1 MGKTLAVFSFEGM
14 LLNYPV
20 SKEEIREWLDSPY
33 TLEYPYV
40 PDIPGPN
47 AWDNIA
53 LSFLKRFMN
62 RGSDMLFVSD
72 IAGEDLKTDKKIQSL
87 LKSKKVEDSVVF
99 RNQSGKDFYQFI
111 WKELRYYLQSHQSL
125 KSKYERVELLLS
137 DVELSK
143 KIAEDIIN
151 NYNITSVVH
160 DLNPSYD

>member
-1 MGKTLAVFSFEGM
+1 M

-40 PDIPGPN
+40 PDIPGPD

-53 LSFLKRFMN
+53 LSFLKKFRT
-62 RGSDMLFVSD
+62 RGSDMLFISD
-72 IAGEDLKTDKKIQSL
+72 IPGEDPTNDKKIEGL
-87 LKSKKVEDSVVF
+87 LKSRKVEEPVIF
-99 RNQSGKDFYQFI
+99 RNQSGKDLYQFA

-125 KSKYERVELLLS
+125 KNGYERVELFLS
-137 DVELSK
+137 DIELSK

-160 DLNPSYD
+160 DLDPSYE